1 MKNKLR
7 LVWSR
12 AKKTLSRYISSPEKF
27 YLTTALLGTLG
38 FALITPPFQGPDEQA
53 HYIRAQYVAHGYLI
67 PVNARDAN
75 ASLPTSVQK
84 SLKKTFFED
93 DLRGN
98 TTDKY
103 ELYRTKQAAE
113 LPLNPTD
120 RYQPPMVSYN
130 FLTYL
135 PASLGIFIAN
145 QFNLSPV
152 ISLYIGR
159 ILLGLTSV
167 GLVFLAIKL
176 MPTKKYLMAVLAL
189 LPMMLFQQAVIGT
202 DGVSYAILFVFIA
215 YLFHLY
221 AQKTPVT
228 RKQWLIF
235 FGICAA
241 VVWAKPLLYL
251 FLVLSVILIKKPGAL
266 KWLAGAAV
274 VSLLFFGINSWMNA
288 QAGVYETSGTPPGA
302 PENVQSSQQ
311 LSNLIEHPKRGL
323 RVLWNSYMT
332 PVGDDETRGVIGVF
346 GPADTLY
353 PLWMTYLYVGVISV
367 AAILSFERTRLYIH
381 PLWRWLAAVLCVVH
395 FVGVNLAIYLG
406 YTPYN
411 FDIVYGVQGRYFLPT
426 AIVLL
431 IAIFAGRGIIL
442 KKNDQRLVLNYT
454 MPLVFCLVVL
464 AVFVTYQR
472 YFLFTP

>member
-7 LVWSR
+7 LAWSR
-12 AKKTLSRYISSPEKF
+12 ARKTLSRYISSPDKF
-27 YLTTALLGTLG
+27 YLVTALIGVLG
-38 FALITPPFQGPDEQA
+38 FALITPPFQAPDEPL
-53 HYIRAQYVAHGYLI
+53 HYIRAQYISYGYFIPMNVKDAH
-67 PVNARDAN
+67 
-75 ASLPTSVQK
+75 ASLPTSIQNVLDETYFK
-84 SLKKTFFED
+84 ANIH
-93 DLRGN
+93 GN
-98 TTDKY
+98 TAKKY
-103 ELYRTKQAAE
+103 DIHRTKQAAE
-113 LPLNPTD
+113 QPLNPSD
-120 RYQPPMVSYN
+120 RFQPPMVSYN

-145 QFNLSPV
+145 LFNLSPV

-311 LSNLIEHPKRGL
+311 LSNLIEHPTRGL

-332 PVGDDETRGVIGVF
+332 PLGDDEARGVIGLF

-353 PLWMTYLYVGVISV
+353 PLWMAYLYVAVIGIV
-367 AAILSFERTRLYIH
+367 AILSFERTKLYLH
-381 PLWRWLAAVLCVVH
+381 KYWRWLAVALCAAH
-395 FVGVNLAIYLG
+395 FVGVNLALYLG

-411 FDIVYGVQGRYFLPT
+411 FNIVYGVQGRYFLPT